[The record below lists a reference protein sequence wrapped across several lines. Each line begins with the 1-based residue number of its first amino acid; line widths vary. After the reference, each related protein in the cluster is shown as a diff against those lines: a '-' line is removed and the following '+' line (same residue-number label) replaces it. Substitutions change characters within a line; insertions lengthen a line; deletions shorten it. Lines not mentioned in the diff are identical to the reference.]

1 MIQAGTFILP
11 YYIWRA
17 LEGGLIE
24 EFGQEA
30 ISGNLLQE
38 NYNEGLG
45 HVHHMFSQ
53 LLTDSTNSL
62 MFGSCHLDRASNV
75 EVGVERQILV
85 IATFFNCG

>member
-24 EFGQEA
+24 EFGLEA
-30 ISGNLLQE
+30 KSGILLRE

-45 HVHHMFSQ
+45 GLVYFSWLLDHVIF
-53 LLTDSTNSL
+53 
-62 MFGSCHLDRASNV
+62 
-75 EVGVERQILV
+75 I
-85 IATFFNCG
+85 

>member
-24 EFGQEA
+24 EFGLEA
-30 ISGNLLQE
+30 KSGILLRE

-45 HVHHMFSQ
+45 GLHVF
-53 LLTDSTNSL
+53 
-62 MFGSCHLDRASNV
+62 
-75 EVGVERQILV
+75 
-85 IATFFNCG
+85 